1 MHALHFLR
9 FIWGNSLQILMYE
22 TMIYLSW
29 KDQIILGHLYIF
41 ILNITFMIC
50 AHGHSSPLQCLL
62 WWTYLCS
69 FGLTRGESVCQ
80 THDSLPWTKL
90 SILIQWGKLSL
101 RHTDTQ
107 TRVVLPES
115 LVFFK
120 HCRCEFQN
128 HSQTLSMT
136 FVCLLWLSYT
146 IPGILNLPFSVYIAI
161 HFQRLSVKI
170 AVIPKKVKAMLLLN
184 PLN

>member
-1 MHALHFLR
+1 MKLWFTYHERTRSFWDTCPR
-9 FIWGNSLQILMYE
+9 
-22 TMIYLSW
+22 
-29 KDQIILGHLYIF
+29 YIF

-101 RHTDTQ
+101 RHTDT
-107 TRVVLPES
+107 RSSSWKPSVC
-115 LVFFK
+115 FK

-128 HSQTLSMT
+128 HSQSLSMT
-136 FVCLLWLSYT
+136 FVCFLWLSYT

-170 AVIPKKVKAMLLLN
+170 AVIPKKVKAILLLN